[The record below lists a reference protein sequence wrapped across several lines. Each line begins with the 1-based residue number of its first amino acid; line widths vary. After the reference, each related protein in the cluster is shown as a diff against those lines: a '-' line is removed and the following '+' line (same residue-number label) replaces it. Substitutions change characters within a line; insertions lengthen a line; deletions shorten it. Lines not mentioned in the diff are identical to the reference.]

1 MDICTHA
8 TIPSPGNFLLY
19 LHATMVYTMV
29 HISSTCLD
37 VLEGSGQKWL
47 PFAVFFNFPCRALQT
62 IITYIT
68 NEMKAAVP
76 LSMT

>member
-47 PFAVFFNFPCRALQT
+47 PFAVFLIFTAVQT

-68 NEMKAAVP
+68 NGMKAAVP